1 MIAPLRLYLFVG
13 AFLAGGA
20 GVWYVAH
27 LRDTNAL
34 LTASVAALEDDLRV
48 QADIAAQAAQAR
60 DVARA
65 EAARQASK
73 AAEYDAIREALLK
86 GDENAPVPRWFRDF
100 LDDLLRP
107 GTAR

>member
-1 MIAPLRLYLFVG
+1 MIRLYLSLALTV
-13 AFLAGGA
+13 AALAGVG
-20 GVWYVAH
+20 YVRH
-27 LRDTNAL
+27 LIGQNAL

-65 EAARQASK
+65 EAARQAKK
-73 AAEYDAIREALLK
+73 AAEYDAIREALLR
-86 GDENAPVPRWFRDF
+86 GDEDAPVPGWFRDF

-107 GTAR
+107 GAPR